1 MPSLEDLVKQGYK
14 GGILTDADR
23 ARLAE
28 QLMGGQR
35 AEIERVQGDLARQ
48 INEGTFGRGLG
59 LSTVT
64 RDLQSERERIRQET
78 LVKAERE
85 SQIAARQAQAAA
97 LGQAAQYATA
107 RQGQALQQQ
116 QFGQQAEQFKQG
128 MGAQQSMARQQM
140 LGGGLAG
147 LTGAGLKTAGYLH
160 GTGKAPWQTPT
171 PPTPGVQGYGE
182 AAQLGGL
189 AAPSTPAEVAS
200 MTPGLPALTGFAEPS
215 MAPFDFGPEPS
226 YDFGGFAPSM
236 SFDPNAFD
244 LSGLWDLGGWDPGQ
258 LTTGLDLENLG
269 GGWW

>member
-107 RQGQALQQQ
+107 RQGQAFQQQ

-147 LTGAGLKTAGYLH
+147 LTGAGLKTAGDLH

-171 PPTPGVQGYGE
+171 KPGIPGAPLSLPGGPT
-182 AAQLGGL
+182 
-189 AAPSTPAEVAS
+189 TPAEGGAALPS
-200 MTPGLPALTGFAEPS
+200 LGEMTLPGLAGFTEPS
-215 MAPFDFGPEPS
+215 PTPFEFGSEPS

-236 SFDPNAFD
+236 SFDPSAFD

-258 LTTGLDLENLG
+258 LTAGLDLENLG